1 MVRGD
6 IVVERPNVATADG
19 EDIAGGGGVIG
30 GVVRG
35 VVAPGED
42 RGKSSS
48 ISAPSLGKRGD
59 VSAFSPA

>member
-35 VVAPGED
+35 VAAPGED
-42 RGKSSS
+42 KSKSSS
-48 ISAPSLGKRGD
+48 IRAPPVGKRGD

>member
-6 IVVERPNVATADG
+6 IVVEIPNVETIDG

-30 GVVRG
+30 GVARG

-48 ISAPSLGKRGD
+48 ISTPSLGKRGD